1 MTEARTWGR
10 LGELQEEARGLEGE
24 LRRLRL
30 IESLGELDWTEEDRK
45 GRIESRLRD
54 IRGEADGIAATR
66 RETHAERKRRAREA
80 QEGDRRERISARERR
95 EREDTLIGRVVNTR
109 RERMVA
115 HGLGG
120 ISAGGQPKGGP
131 ITVQCAN
138 KVEREIALEFDARTE
153 EILGVP
159 ASCVRDRD
167 AEAYEFG
174 VRYDFKRG
182 EAVSVGEPSPVGAL
196 QGVPPWSV

>member
-1 MTEARTWGR
+1 MGNENAR
-10 LGELQEEARGLEGE
+10 LGELREEARGLEDE
-24 LRRLRL
+24 LRRLRV
-30 IESLGELDWTEEDRK
+30 IESLGELDWSEEDRK
-45 GRIESRLRD
+45 GRVEARLRE
-54 IRGEADGIAATR
+54 IRGEAEGLAATR
-66 RETHAERKRRAREA
+66 RAAHAERKRQAREA
-80 QEGDRRERISARERR
+80 EGLKLREARAARERR
-95 EREDTLIGRVVNTR
+95 EGEDALIGRVVSTR

-131 ITVQCAN
+131 LTVNLAN
-138 KVEREIALEFDARTE
+138 KVEREIALEFDARTQE
-153 EILGVP
+153 VLGVP

-167 AEAYEFG
+167 GEAHEFG

-196 QGVPPWSV
+196 QGVPPWAV